1 MNHQADIQLD
11 LPKNPE
17 PSAVIDELTGA
28 FIRHGGDEEYLK
40 GMEMVVPGAGKVYGI
55 RVPALRSM
63 AKQVVRQYKE
73 NDDALAEI
81 AEASWNVHSREH
93 ELVGVF
99 ILGDMRGLAPS
110 ERWDY
115 GTRFLPQVTNW
126 ESCDQLCAA
135 LLGQALA
142 EDPGC
147 MDQLEGW
154 VENENFW
161 VRRAALVATVYVR
174 RAKYDDEIVKAL
186 DARTLSMCEI
196 LLDDDKKYIRK
207 AVDWAVREVIKRHYN
222 LAFVWMLARAES
234 GPSSTARSILNLAA
248 KKLEEEDRTRLLGIL
263 YRD

>member
-1 MNHQADIQLD
+1 MSQHADIQLD
-11 LPKNPE
+11 LPESPE

-28 FIRHGGDEEYLK
+28 FIRHGGDEAYLK

-55 RVPALRSM
+55 RVPALRKM
-63 AKQVVRQYKE
+63 AKQVVCHYIG

-93 ELVGVF
+93 ELVSVF
-99 ILGDMRGLAPS
+99 ILGNLRGLAPS
-110 ERWDY
+110 ERWNY
-115 GTRFLPQVTNW
+115 GTRFLPGVTNW

-147 MDQLEGW
+147 MDLLEGW

-161 VRRAALVATVYVR
+161 VRRAALVATVYLR
-174 RAKYDDEIVKAL
+174 RARYDDEIVKAL
-186 DARTLSMCEI
+186 DARTLNMCEM
-196 LLDDDKKYIRK
+196 LLDDDEKYIHK

-222 LAFVWMLARAES
+222 LAFAWMLARAES
-234 GPSSTARSILNLAA
+234 GLSSTARSILNLAA
-248 KKLEEEDRTRLLGIL
+248 KKLEEEDRTRLLEIL